1 MGRLRSLQRQNEVE
15 LMEFCFKKLG
25 LDIVA
30 TVKAPG
36 FLEGGDFYPVGESLS
51 TYTRDTGKCSKG

>member
-15 LMEFCFKKLG
+15 LMQFCFEKLH
-25 LDIVA
+25 LDVVG

-36 FLEGGDFYPVGESLS
+36 FLEGGDFFAAGQPPLS
-51 TYTRDTGKCSKG
+51 SVDNPSPLSST